1 MDFHKC
7 PKCLK
12 CAKMPKIKERLDI
25 RSAEETLGYP
35 KEFLLKDITQ
45 KIRSRAVEVF

>member
-12 CAKMPKIKERLDI
+12 CAEIPKIKEKMDI
-25 RSAEETLGYP
+25 RSTEKTLGSP